1 MFETLKEILL
11 SEIREEVETAKKIID
26 EIQALKKED
35 AELQEP
41 ETTDRLFKPNN
52 TSENYNFLAKIILF
66 KKYKEEQRAYDERL
80 KEYKAEYEAREKAY
94 DEYSKRKNFIQE
106 RLKELRDQKD
116 PEKLNEIIEKYERI
130 RNAKNLSELGLN
142 FKQAEAIFN
151 GKGLPIVLDE
161 SDTIIENEAKFDK
174 LDDLV
179 LIHKTR
185 YAPTNDEIKTTTNA
199 GATNEGQIKIGDE
212 LINIKYGVVRNTIH
226 FAVNG
231 EVGSHGY
238 GGWDDT
244 KYAVVIP
251 LVDVPNITTFYTSD
265 TFARGNVDIS
275 KGYILC
281 PENEMEQL
289 RKNNANAM
297 IVGYRG
303 ANVSDYADKFISF
316 LGYKYEPVG
325 TSGWENNDATMAER
339 TVQSNLNVII
349 EEHCNTPDQ
358 VEERNLSGINQFKAI
373 IEGIFA
379 SNVDY
384 EPSKVAEQLLG
395 ADGDR
400 VLSMTNSIF
409 FHEDGKYYA
418 KFLDDLKQYNIVM
431 PNYINA
437 IYEAD
442 KVRKSID
449 TLDLPADVK
458 EYLEECKKTLGLPGH
473 LNTME
478 RAFVYEV
485 LKQVKELNKEN
496 IMAKQGDVK
505 VY

>member
-1 MFETLKEILL
+1 M
-11 SEIREEVETAKKIID
+11 
-26 EIQALKKED
+26 
-35 AELQEP
+35 
-41 ETTDRLFKPNN
+41 
-52 TSENYNFLAKIILF
+52 AKIIFF
-66 KKYKEEQRAYDERL
+66 KQYKEDQKAYNEKLEKYKT
-80 KEYKAEYEAREKAY
+80 EYEKREKAY
-94 DEYSKRKNFIQE
+94 DEYSKRKNSIQE
-106 RLKELRDQKD
+106 RLKELREQKD
-116 PEKLNEIIEKYERI
+116 PEKLKEIIERYERI

-142 FKQAEAIFN
+142 FKQVETIFKE
-151 GKGLPIVLDE
+151 KGIPIVLDE

-185 YAPTNDEIKTTTNA
+185 YAPANDEIKTTTNA
-199 GATNEGQIKIGDE
+199 GATYEEQVKIGTE
-212 LINIKYGVVRNTIH
+212 TINIKYEDVRNTIH

-231 EVGSHGY
+231 EVGNHFY
-238 GGWDDT
+238 GSWDDT

-251 LVDVPNITTFYTSD
+251 LTDVPNITTFYTAD

-281 PENEMEQL
+281 PESEMEQL

-303 ANVSDYADKFISF
+303 KSVSGYANKFISL
-316 LGYKYEPVG
+316 LGYKKETVM
-325 TSGWENNDATMAER
+325 THGWENADATIAER
-339 TVQSNLNVII
+339 TVASNLNVII
-349 EEHCNTPDQ
+349 EEHCNTPDR
-358 VEERNLSGINQFKAI
+358 VEERRLTDINQFKAI

-379 SNVDY
+379 SNINY
-384 EPSKVAEQLLG
+384 EPSKAAEQLLG
-395 ADGDR
+395 SDGGR
-400 VLSMTNSIF
+400 VLTMDRAIF
-409 FHEDGKYYA
+409 FEEDGKYFE
-418 KFLDDLKQYNIVM
+418 KLLDDLKQYNIVM

-442 KVRKSID
+442 KASKSID
-449 TLDLPADVK
+449 ALDLPADVK
-458 EYLEECKKTLGLPGH
+458 TYLVECKGTLGIPHTLD
-473 LNTME
+473 TSY

-496 IMAKQGDVK
+496 IMAKQGDAK